1 MTLQYSPE
9 VAAAG
14 TKYLKD
20 ISRGD
25 YYLPAAFRWYELF
38 RVLVEA
44 AEKENEVSEENEVSS
59 ATAELFKAQ
68 EAVAS
73 AEKKLLD
80 AVQKAETKLKEN
92 AGHEGPTLLIEGK

>member
-25 YYLPAAFRWYELF
+25 YYLPVSFRWYELF

-44 AEKENEVSEENEVSS
+44 AEKENKVSEENSVSHAVNELAKAKDAVEVA
-59 ATAELFKAQ
+59 AT
-68 EAVAS
+68 
-73 AEKKLLD
+73 KLLD